1 MRVGIIGTGAIA
13 NMHAQAYRN
22 IGYQVTACTD
32 VYVPSGEK
40 YAARWGCE
48 FVPDYEDLCSR
59 ADVDYIDVCT
69 FPNFRLEPVE
79 AAVKYGKH
87 VQLQKPIATNLATAR
102 KIVETAR
109 AGGIVLGVASQHR
122 FDDSTKFVKKAIAE
136 GRMGK
141 ILQADAYVKWWRTE
155 EYYSRPIKGSWEV
168 EGGGALIN
176 QAVHQVDILRY
187 LIGGVD
193 ELFGYWQLA
202 ARHKIESEDVVNAI
216 LKYNCGA
223 TGVIQASTAFWPGYS
238 ERIEIHG
245 TKGTAIFTGYALT
258 SWDVMD
264 DCGRSGSGRSEH
276 AERILRPD
284 GDTVDAVRTPV
295 PRLRRGL
302 PRTPRAADLRR
313 RGFEGA
319 GDRARRL
326 RVLPQRQAGQDECL
340 SAQWVGPPGLRAT
353 PWSASWTSFG
363 AALATPP
370 EAGPEGDPRGPGEG
384 VRPTDG
390 AQSAWKT
397 SSISAHHSPGL
408 RVGRGSCMGSMMAH
422 HSCVFGSAA
431 IFAMSAAKS
440 LPMYS
445 K

>member
-13 NMHAQAYRN
+13 NMHAQAYKN
-22 IGYQVTACTD
+22 IGYRVTACTD
-32 VYVPSGEK
+32 VYAPAGEK
-40 YAARWGCE
+40 YAERWGCE
-48 FVPDYEDLCSR
+48 FVPDYKDLCAR

-87 VQLQKPIATNLATAR
+87 VQLQKPIATNLETAR

-122 FDDSTKFVKKAIAE
+122 FDDSTRFVKKAIAD
-136 GRMGK
+136 GRLGK
-141 ILQADAYVKWWRTE
+141 ILQADAYVKWWRTD
-155 EYYSRPIKGSWEV
+155 EYYSRPIKGSWAV

-202 ARHKIESEDVVNAI
+202 ARHKIESEDVVSAV

-258 SWDVMD
+258 AWDVENDLGDPAPVEANSM
-264 DCGRSGSGRSEH
+264 SGSSDPM
-276 AERILRPD
+276 AIPLTPFERQFLD
-284 GDTVDAVRTPV
+284 
-295 PRLRRGL
+295 
-302 PRTPRAADLRR
+302 
-313 RGFEGA
+313 
-319 GDRARRL
+319 
-326 RVLPQRQAGQDECL
+326 
-340 SAQWVGPPGLRAT
+340 
-353 PWSASWTSFG
+353 FG
-363 AALATPP
+363 AACREHREPVISG
-370 EAGPEGDPRGPGEG
+370 EEGLKALEIVLG
-384 VRPTDG
+384 VYE
-390 AQSAWKT
+390 
-397 SSISAHHSPGL
+397 
-408 RVGRGSCMGSMMAH
+408 SCRTGKPVKMG
-422 HSCVFGSAA
+422 V
-431 IFAMSAAKS
+431 
-440 LPMYS
+440 
-445 K
+445 